1 MSGLA
6 SDAAFALLSLEV
18 RGAVAVLTLR
28 RPNVLNAFDT
38 ALILETRRA
47 LKRVAEVPPRRVLAS
62 DASTAVALTI

>member
-6 SDAAFALLSLEV
+6 SDAPFALLSLEV

-28 RPNVLNAFDT
+28 RPSVLNAFDT

-47 LKRVAEVPPRRVLAS
+47 LKRVAEVPPRIRP
-62 DASTAVALTI
+62 